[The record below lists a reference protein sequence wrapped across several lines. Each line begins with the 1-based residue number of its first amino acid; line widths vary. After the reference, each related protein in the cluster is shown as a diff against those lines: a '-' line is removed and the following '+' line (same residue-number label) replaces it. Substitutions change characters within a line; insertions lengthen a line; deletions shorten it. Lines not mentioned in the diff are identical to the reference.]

1 MAPTGAKHAR
11 LHASGRVEK
20 DARCADTPHGCEIEE
35 LFHVLGK
42 TYVLDILHVFI
53 QEGAGPQRFVELQSR
68 LEMSPNTL
76 SERLKELVRAG
87 LLSRTS
93 YNEIPPRVDYEATEK
108 ALDLRP
114 VFDSL
119 GAWSARHTLKPD
131 APAPMPMAVTP

>member
-1 MAPTGAKHAR
+1 MLNILYIFTTEPG
-11 LHASGRVEK
+11 
-20 DARCADTPHGCEIEE
+20 PH
-35 LFHVLGK
+35 
-42 TYVLDILHVFI
+42 
-53 QEGAGPQRFVELQSR
+53 RFVDIQHR
-68 LEMSPNTL
+68 LSLSPNTL
-76 SERLKELVRAG
+76 AERLKDLVNAG
-87 LLSRTS
+87 LLTRTV